1 MLKMKEL
8 EMITFEKAYEI
19 VMNSAFSTGIE
30 AITFSDSLGRIL
42 AGKVV
47 SDIDMPPFN
56 KSSVDGFACRKE
68 DLDHELEIIET
79 IPAGKAP
86 EMAIDKNK
94 CSKIMT
100 GAEVP
105 PGANCVFM
113 VEDSEVLTSGKVRFK
128 GTFTKENIA
137 YKAED
142 VKKGDIVLQ
151 PGRIIKPQDIA
162 VMASVGHTSVIVSK
176 MPYVAIISSGS
187 ELVEP
192 HDIPGNSQIRNSNAF
207 QLMAQVER
215 AGAIGKYYGIARDNE
230 DETFRILD
238 KAISENDLVLITGGV
253 SMGDFDFVPAVI
265 ERADVNILF
274 SRIAVQPGKP
284 TIFGIHN
291 KAIVFGLPGNP
302 VSSFMIFEH
311 LVRPLI
317 YRMMRFDWKPVL
329 FRLPM
334 EEKFTRKY
342 AERLALIPVKI
353 TSGGNVI
360 PVEFHGSAHIS
371 ALPDADGIVAL
382 RAGLKTIEK
391 GEIVSV
397 RQI

>member
-1 MLKMKEL
+1 MKEQQI
-8 EMITFEKAYEI
+8 ITFEKAFEI
-19 VMNSAFSTGIE
+19 VMNSAFRTGTETIS
-30 AITFSDSLGRIL
+30 FSDSLGRVL
-42 AGKVV
+42 ASKVA
-47 SDIDMPPFN
+47 SDIDLPPFD
-56 KSSVDGFACRKE
+56 KTSVDGFACRKE
-68 DLDHELEIIET
+68 DLIHEMEIIET
-79 IPAGKAP
+79 IPAGKTP
-86 EMAIDKNK
+86 EKAIGKFQ

-100 GAEVP
+100 GAAVP
-105 PGANCVFM
+105 SGANCVFM
-113 VEDSEVLTSGKVRFK
+113 VEDSEILPSGKVRFK

-137 YKAED
+137 FKAED
-142 VKKGDIVLQ
+142 VKTGAVVLE

-162 VMASVGHTSVIVSK
+162 VMASVGHISVNVSR
-176 MPYVAIISSGS
+176 MPRVAVISSGS

-192 HDIPGNSQIRNSNAF
+192 YEIPGNSQIRNSNAF

-215 AGAIGKYYGIARDNE
+215 AGASGKYYGIAKDDE
-230 DETFRILD
+230 DETFRIIE

-253 SMGDFDFVPAVI
+253 SMGDFDFVPAVL
-265 ERADVNILF
+265 ERAGVKIHF

-284 TIFGIHN
+284 TTFGIHS

-317 YRMMRFDWKPVL
+317 CRMMGFDWKPVSL
-329 FRLPM
+329 QLPM

-353 TSGGNVI
+353 TSGGQVI

-371 ALPDADGIVAL
+371 AIPNADGIVAL
-382 RAGLKTIEK
+382 QVGLNTIEK